1 MGAVT
6 APLTSSRPPEVAES
20 SSMRHVM
27 VVGGTLRDWAD
38 LTDLQWN
45 DRVGELGAVAA
56 SAHVAWLTLR
66 PYEPGYEAG
75 GEHVALAAWHRQ
87 VGGCCVIVD
96 PSGDGRQRFADA
108 MGRLD
113 PAVEVNEVS
122 VAAALYEPA
131 DSEPDL
137 VVVLGPST
145 QLPPSLVW
153 ELAYAELVFIPV
165 EWRELCGRHL
175 LAAMDDFAG
184 RRRRFGGLDE

>member
-1 MGAVT
+1 MWRGSRSG
-6 APLTSSRPPEVAES
+6 PTSR
-20 SSMRHVM
+20 
-27 VVGGTLRDWAD
+27 GTEIVD
-38 LTDLQWN
+38 
-45 DRVGELGAVAA
+45 
-56 SAHVAWLTLR
+56 
-66 PYEPGYEAG
+66 
-75 GEHVALAAWHRQ
+75 LAAWHRQ
-87 VGGCCVIVD
+87 VGVCCVIVD

-137 VVVLGPST
+137 VVVLGPAT

-165 EWRELCGRHL
+165 RWRELCGRHL